1 MANGSWDAPDS
12 VMGMY
17 GWPEDWERKLAGQ
30 GCPMCD
36 NLHREETEF
45 GVRFVEGSW
54 ADVYLQRRSPLAGY
68 AIAIWKR
75 GHVAEPTELDEASAA
90 GYWNDTLAGARA
102 LSRLLA
108 PYKMNY
114 LTMGNAVPHLHTH
127 LLPRH
132 AADPAPGKPFP
143 WHLMEEAPAIP
154 EPAFSDQVSALRDLV
169 RSGEPY
175 P

>member
-1 MANGSWDAPDS
+1 MLTG
-12 VMGMY
+12 
-17 GWPEDWERKLAGQ
+17 E
-30 GCPMCD
+30 GCPMCG
-36 NLHREETEF
+36 NQGREETEF

-54 ADVYLQRRSPLAGY
+54 ADVYLQRHSPLTGY

-75 GHVAEPTELDEASAA
+75 GHAAEPTELDEASAA

-102 LSRLLA
+102 LSRLFA

-132 AADPAPGKPFP
+132 ADDPAPGKPFP
-143 WHLMEEAPAIP
+143 WHLMEDAPGVP
-154 EPAFSDQVSALRDLV
+154 EQEFSRQVSDLRGIV
-169 RSGEPY
+169 GSGQSY